1 VNESWYRF
9 AVAVV
14 KPLMRLLFRW
24 DFRGYEH
31 IPTTGGVILAAN
43 HISVADPFA
52 VGLYLHEGGRPP
64 RFMAKASLFR
74 LPIAGR
80 ILRGLHQIPVYRY
93 SAQARHA
100 LDAAAAALRA
110 GEVVVIYPEG
120 TTTRDADYWPM
131 KARTGVARLALETGA
146 PVVPVG
152 QWGAQQFL
160 GRRGRFRPL
169 PRKTLH
175 VRAGTPVQLSR
186 WAGGKMDARALREC
200 TDAIMDDIAT
210 LVAQIRGDGATG
222 ADVQARR
229 TA

>member
-1 VNESWYRF
+1 MTERWYRF
-9 AVAVV
+9 AVIVV

-24 DFRGYEH
+24 DFRGYEN
-31 IPTTGGVILAAN
+31 IPRTGGVIIAAN

-52 VGLYLHEGGRPP
+52 LGLYVHEGGRPP
-64 RFMAKASLFR
+64 RFMAKASLFKI
-74 LPIAGR
+74 PVAGT

-120 TTTRDADYWPM
+120 TTTRDPDYWPM
-131 KARTGVARLALETGA
+131 KARTGVARLALETGV
-146 PVVPVG
+146 PVIPVG

-175 VRAGTPVQLSR
+175 VRAGAPVELSC

-200 TDAIMDDIAT
+200 TDAIMDDITT
-210 LVAQIRGDGATG
+210 LVAQIRGERATG
-222 ADVQARR
+222 ADAETRR
-229 TA
+229 SA